1 MDKIELTQAIMKGS
15 FDKGTIIRRI
25 GVARQYLEQ
34 VYFTPNKQPFGEWA
48 PKAGIKKED
57 ISILTELDGPFW
69 DSFTRET
76 MYKTLDEI
84 RDTIGALPTIG
95 LYVPH
100 RPKSADEVLYG
111 EWLRSKVNPQLVMD
125 IHVDDGVVGGC
136 AITAD
141 GMWRDYSIRYYMR
154 KKREDV
160 INILTTY
167 VEKEQKT
174 GNADHAVGP

>member
-1 MDKIELTQAIMKGS
+1 MNKQELTQAIMKGS

-34 VYFTPNKQPFGEWA
+34 VYFTPNQQPFGEWA
-48 PKAGIKKED
+48 PKAGVKPED
-57 ISILTELDGPFW
+57 IDVLTQLDGPFW

-76 MYKTLDEI
+76 MYQMLDDI
-84 RDTIGALPTIG
+84 RKDVGDLPTVG

-100 RPKSADEVLYG
+100 RPNAPDELKYG
-111 EWLRSKVNPQLVMD
+111 AWLREKVNPELVMD

-136 AITAD
+136 AITAA
-141 GMWRDYSIRYYMR
+141 GMWRDYSVRYYMR
-154 KKREDV
+154 KKRDD
-160 INILTTY
+160 IIGIMTKY

-174 GNADHAVGP
+174 EHTV